1 MSMLTFT
8 ADNCH
13 GEPVTLHFDLALE
26 GPLFLETA
34 ADDGTRS
41 LWPLDIDGPW
51 LRRFIAH
58 WLHRSATD
66 DDLRAMWE
74 KLGPDEVI
82 ACSQRG
88 WQQMLPPPT
97 D

>member
-8 ADNCH
+8 ADNRA
-13 GEPVTLHFDLALE
+13 GYSITLHFDLALE
-26 GPLFLETA
+26 GPLLIDFG
-34 ADDGTRS
+34 DG
-41 LWPLDIDGPW
+41 LAPLDIDGPW

-74 KLGPDEVI
+74 KLGPDETI
-82 ACSQRG
+82 AMAKRG
-88 WQQMLPPPT
+88 WQQPSQGG
-97 D
+97 